1 MILILFL
8 DMNADHSGGGSNNI
22 HLNEAQQNLHLFFS
36 VIRVCLGKKRYF
48 KRYILKEP
56 STR

>member
-22 HLNEAQQNLHLFFS
+22 HLNEAQQNLHLFFF
-36 VIRVCLGKKRYF
+36 CN
-48 KRYILKEP
+48 
-56 STR
+56 